1 MEKIGRYQ
9 VVGELGRGAMGV
21 VYRAVDPNI
30 GRTVAL
36 KTMRLDIEGIQ
47 HHEMLQRFR
56 NEARAAGLMNHP
68 NIVTIHDA
76 DEYGGLFYIAMEYLE
91 GETLQSLM
99 MRKQIFSAEEIIALA
114 KQVAAGLDYA
124 HGMKVVHRDIKPANI
139 MITSQSVAKIMDFGI
154 SKSIGTMTRTGQVLG
169 TPYYMSP
176 EQVMGRELDGRADLF
191 SFGVVLYEMATG
203 ERPFTGENVT
213 TIIYKI
219 VNESPVP
226 ACQLQVGVHPGLSN
240 AIAHC
245 LAKKPEERYQSGAE
259 LAANLENFHSLQPVE
274 DGQATTVLQARSGS
288 RPQARASATAAG
300 TATALK
306 TVPLQPAAPTVV
318 IAKSSVGLR
327 ENTKSRQ
334 KSTRV
339 KKLAWTAVALFVLLL
354 GTVNKAKRQKEAAH
368 GKAVATARELP
379 RRSVLQRPP
388 ETPKQAVEAAVTRS
402 SEVQSTANAAQAQVL
417 SASIPEKG
425 KELQTPR
432 RVSIRFTS
440 NPEGA
445 SVRFDGHSNPTW
457 KTPFTLD
464 DVVPGPHQLIVAK
477 DGYSTQTRELEIGSK
492 ISLLP
497 YNLEL
502 VSAKTGVEKASN
514 EVAEQRQAPVP
525 QQLENAG
532 NVPLRPSIPAGKGWV
547 DFVTVPPGASIFIEG
562 QRANATT
569 PAHNV
574 FPPGNYS
581 IELRLPGYK
590 PLQRTLH
597 VEEGQVSTIQESL
610 DPQ

>member
-1 MEKIGRYQ
+1 
-9 VVGELGRGAMGV
+9 MGV

-36 KTMRLDIEGIQ
+36 KTMRLDVEGIG
-47 HHEMLQRFR
+47 HDEMLQRFR
-56 NEARAAGLMNHP
+56 NEARAAGLMSHP

-76 DEYGGLFYIAMEYLE
+76 DECGGLFYIAMEYLE

-99 MRKQIFSAEEIIALA
+99 TRKKIFSAEGMIALA

-139 MITSQSVAKIMDFGI
+139 MITRQSVAKIMDFGI
-154 SKSIGTMTRTGQVLG
+154 SKSVGTMTRTGQVLG

-240 AIAHC
+240 AIARS

-259 LAANLENFHSLQPVE
+259 LAVDLENFRSLKPVD
-274 DGQATTVLQARSGS
+274 DGKATTVLQGRSGS
-288 RPQARASATAAG
+288 RAHAIASATAIG

-306 TVPLQPAAPTVV
+306 TVRLQTAAPTIP
-318 IAKSSVGLR
+318 IAKSSVGPR
-327 ENTKSRQ
+327 EDTNSRQ
-334 KSTRV
+334 KSSRV
-339 KKLAWTAVALFVLLL
+339 KKLAWTAVALFLLLL
-354 GTVNKAKRQKEAAH
+354 GTLNKARRQKEVAY
-368 GKAVATARELP
+368 GQAVATARELS
-379 RRSVLQRPP
+379 RKSGLEKEP
-388 ETPKQAVEAAVTRS
+388 ETPKQTAEAAVTQSKEIRTAATAVPA
-402 SEVQSTANAAQAQVL
+402 EVSNA
-417 SASIPEKG
+417 SNPETG
-425 KELQTPR
+425 KEIETSR

-445 SVRFDGHSNPTW
+445 LVRFDGRSSLTW

-464 DVVPGPHQLIVAK
+464 GVVPGTHRFIVEK
-477 DGYSTQTRELEIGSK
+477 DGYSTETREVEIGSK

-502 VSAKTGVEKASN
+502 VPAKTGVEKASN
-514 EVAEQRQAPVP
+514 DGAEQKKAPVP
-525 QQLENAG
+525 QQPEKASNA
-532 NVPLRPSIPAGKGWV
+532 PLQRSIPAGKGWV

-574 FPPGNYS
+574 FPPGDYS
-581 IELRLPGYK
+581 IELRIPGYK

>member
-36 KTMRLDIEGIQ
+36 KTMRLDVEGIG
-47 HHEMLQRFR
+47 HDEMLQRFR
-56 NEARAAGLMNHP
+56 NEARAAGLMSHP

-76 DEYGGLFYIAMEYLE
+76 DECGGLFYIAMEYLE

-99 MRKQIFSAEEIIALA
+99 MRKQIFSAEEMIALA

-124 HGMKVVHRDIKPANI
+124 HGMKVVHRDIRPANI
-139 MITSQSVAKIMDFGI
+139 MITRQSVAKIMDFGI
-154 SKSIGTMTRTGQVLG
+154 SKSVGTMTRTGQVLG

-176 EQVMGRELDGRADLF
+176 EQVMGHELDGRADLF

-240 AIAHC
+240 AIARC
-245 LAKKPEERYQSGAE
+245 LAKKPEERYRSGAQ
-259 LAANLENFHSLQPVE
+259 LAASLENFRSLQPVD
-274 DGQATTVLQARSGS
+274 DGQATTVLQTRSGS
-288 RPQARASATAAG
+288 PPARASAAAAG

-306 TVPLQPAAPTVV
+306 TVPLQAAAPTIM

-339 KKLAWTAVALFVLLL
+339 KKLAWTAAALFLLLL
-354 GTVNKAKRQKEAAH
+354 GSLDKAKRQKEAAH
-368 GKAVATARELP
+368 TQAVATTRQLSQ
-379 RRSVLQRPP
+379 RSGLQRQP
-388 ETPKQAVEAAVTRS
+388 EMPKQTAEAAVTRS
-402 SEVQSTANAAQAQVL
+402 SEIRTAATAAPAEV
-417 SASIPEKG
+417 SNPSNPETGKG
-425 KELQTPR
+425 IQTSR

-445 SVRFDGHSNPTW
+445 LVRFDGRSNPTW
-457 KTPFTLD
+457 KTPFTLED
-464 DVVPGPHQLIVAK
+464 IVPGTHQLIVAK
-477 DGYSTQTRELEIGSK
+477 DGYSTVTREVEIGSK

-502 VSAKTGVEKASN
+502 VSAKTGIEKASN
-514 EVAEQRQAPVP
+514 EGAEHRQTPVP

-532 NVPLRPSIPAGKGWV
+532 SVPLRPSIPAGKGWV

-581 IELRLPGYK
+581 IELRMPGYK

-597 VEEGQVSTIQESL
+597 VEEGQVSTIQEYL

>member
-1 MEKIGRYQ
+1 
-9 VVGELGRGAMGV
+9 MGV

-36 KTMRLDIEGIQ
+36 KTMRLDVEGIQ

-124 HGMKVVHRDIKPANI
+124 HGMNVVHRDIKPANI

-154 SKSIGTMTRTGQVLG
+154 SKSVGTMTRTGQVLG

-176 EQVMGRELDGRADLF
+176 EQVMGHELDGRADLF

-226 ACQLQVGVHPGLSN
+226 ACQLQVSVHPGLSN
-240 AIAHC
+240 AIARC

-259 LAANLENFHSLQPVE
+259 LAANLENFRSLQPVE

-288 RPQARASATAAG
+288 RTQARASATAAG

-306 TVPLQPAAPTVV
+306 TVPLQPAVPTVV

-368 GKAVATARELP
+368 GQTVATARELP

-425 KELQTPR
+425 KELQTPT

-477 DGYSTQTRELEIGSK
+477 DGYSTETRELEIGSK

-502 VSAKTGVEKASN
+502 VSANTGVEKASN
-514 EVAEQRQAPVP
+514 KVAEQRQAPVP